1 MLYGLGLD
9 GDDYLMSGI
18 EEFDNED
25 YDPLDSFAVGK
36 TISLQQILNN
46 LIQRDENL
54 FLKTRIQKPQ
64 KLATMKVVASICE
77 QVGLEETGDTLDL
90 FIEILCVY
98 MVSYQ
103 GKSREEIVDA
113 LKSLMEKRTTKLSL
127 SESLMKE
134 WDE

>member
-1 MLYGLGLD
+1 
-9 GDDYLMSGI
+9 MSGI
-18 EEFDNED
+18 EEFDNDD

-46 LIQRDENL
+46 LIQKDENL

-64 KLATMKVVASICE
+64 KLATMKVIAKLCKEVS
-77 QVGLEETGDTLDL
+77 LDETGESLDM
-90 FIEILCVY
+90 FIEILCTF
-98 MVSYQ
+98 MVSYK

-127 SESLMKE
+127 SESLMKD